1 MAHFDPVYG
10 QLMTSSEVSNLTGL
24 TLNQLRNM
32 RRSPKPGSLPFL
44 NAGTTSWYREEDVRT
59 WVEEN
64 GTIKAEY
71 IVPEGVTPAPLV
83 GSPAD
88 SAKRDVL
95 AKIANITTKNSWSKW
110 HQWLLEDSGLGYETV
125 FYRVE
130 DLQRE
135 FHKKI
140 NDGEDLD
147 VLFPDMRDFAM
158 MRKNDPHRFWP
169 AFTYAIRR
177 MMAEASNWDVTDE
190 EILAP
195 PIGEVPPTKLEN
207 R

>member
-1 MAHFDPVYG
+1 MAHYDPVYG

-44 NAGTTSWYREEDVRT
+44 NAGTTSWYREDDVRN
-59 WVEEN
+59 WIEDN
-64 GTIKAEY
+64 GTMQAEY
-71 IVPEGVTPAPLV
+71 IVPEGATPAPLI
-83 GSPAD
+83 GSPENR
-88 SAKRDVL
+88 AKRDVL

-110 HQWLLEDSGLGYETV
+110 YQWLLEDSGLGYEKA
-125 FYRVE
+125 FYRIE
-130 DLQRE
+130 ELQKE

-147 VLFPDMRDFAM
+147 ALFPEMRDFSL

-177 MMAEASNWDVTDE
+177 VMAEVGDWDVSDE
-190 EILAP
+190 EIIAP
-195 PIGEVPPTKLEN
+195 PIGDVPPTKMDS